1 MSTYRYLTLL
11 AVVVAALAL
20 PASAG
25 AAPGSIIAQDHEVF
39 GFIWTDASQS
49 NPQDNSV
56 TVNPGETVTFSYPTG
71 TSVHNVAFNATG
83 PQPAS
88 CAQTLP
94 TPTAP
99 GNPPLPAGPSLP
111 GWAGNCTFAN
121 VGTYVFYCVA
131 HQAMTGTVV
140 VAPAN
145 QNPTVTASRNPTGD
159 VATGTS
165 VSFTATGT
173 DPDGDTLT
181 YAWDFGDGG
190 TGTGGTLR
198 TCMPRRGPTPPR

>member
-99 GNPPLPAGPSLP
+99 GNPPLPAGPSRPRMGRELH
-111 GWAGNCTFAN
+111 
-121 VGTYVFYCVA
+121 VR
-131 HQAMTGTVV
+131 Q
-140 VAPAN
+140 
-145 QNPTVTASRNPTGD
+145 RGD
-159 VATGTS
+159 VRVLLRRASGDDGHGGRGPGEPES
-165 VSFTATGT
+165 DGDRVAE
-173 DPDGDTLT
+173 PDG
-181 YAWDFGDGG
+181 
-190 TGTGGTLR
+190 
-198 TCMPRRGPTPPR
+198 RRGHRHVGLVLGHRHRSRR